1 MFVSRN
7 PVEQAKTTSWILT
20 ALQAGDRHID
30 TAWKSYGTGKFIE
43 KASGIPRREELFIT
57 VSLFPPMP
65 FAVSGLLKN
74 AGLDYFDL
82 YLVLWP
88 HSVAYDEN
96 ESRPEN
102 PDSHGQVR
110 LDETGNFNDT
120 WAEMKKVLASGK
132 VKAIGLSNFSI
143 RRPQTE
149 ALFKT
154 AKIMPTMLQE
164 LYLGIKMHS
173 YLAQNEL
180 LAHYKEKS
188 ITTAYAPIGQ
198 LEYDGGC
205 EIASH
210 NEATPAQLI
219 ISWHV
224 GRSAVV
230 VAKSADA
237 GGQKQNCRAS
247 LTENYHLIR

>member
-1 MFVSRN
+1 VNQS
-7 PVEQAKTTSWILT
+7 
-20 ALQAGDRHID
+20 
-30 TAWKSYGTGKFIE
+30 
-43 KASGIPRREELFIT
+43 
-57 VSLFPPMP
+57 
-65 FAVSGLLKN
+65 LKN

-143 RRPQTE
+143 RHGSM

-154 AKIMPTMLQE
+154 ARIMPAMLQE
-164 LYLGIKMHS
+164 LYLGIRMHS

-180 LAHYKEKS
+180 LADCKEKS
-188 ITTAYAPIGQ
+188 ITVTAYAPIGQ
-198 LEYDGGC
+198 YDGGC

-210 NEATPAQLI
+210 NEATPAQLV

-224 GRSAVV
+224 G
-230 VAKSADA
+230 KSAIEVVTKSTDA
-237 GGQKQNCRAS
+237 GGQKQ
-247 LTENYHLIR
+247 